1 MLKNNKYTILG
12 ISWLV
17 FITSLSLFSFSTD
30 IDTGVE
36 IPHLDKMVHFTFYF
50 GVVVL
55 GCLSLLEK
63 GGQDLNRIIKQLIIF
78 AIAYGLLIEF
88 LQYVMPYQREA
99 DILDFLAN
107 SLGAIVAGLLIKKYR
122 SLIYRIK

>member
-1 MLKNNKYTILG
+1 M
-12 ISWLV
+12 